1 MCTSDDQFLLPLPLT
16 AQLEGMGIER
26 SAIALKF
33 DTQQMAAPV
42 ATTLRPQDAAF
53 HERPQ

>member
-16 AQLEGMGIER
+16 AQLEEMGIER
-26 SAIALKF
+26 SAIALIF

-53 HERPQ
+53 QERPQ

>member
-33 DTQQMAAPV
+33 DTHQMAAPV